1 MPFPSPREHMR
12 HWHFPVVI
20 LCLLLL
26 PAADAAAA
34 TSLTPATLSALV
46 HAKNEPG
53 AASSAALH
61 LRGNNTLVLL
71 PVAGA
76 QAGVALRA
84 HAGASASQSV
94 RYRVVRANGH
104 EIHAG
109 ACAPGK
115 EVAWTIPAG
124 VRCLLQIEAGQTP
137 ATLEVRNAGI
147 GTHAARNAP
156 AHLDRGAGQQCFLVP
171 KGTRSFTLTARAEG
185 GAGKAVVRDPS
196 GQPAASA
203 TLSSGEDALLKV
215 TVDAKRSDR
224 FWSVSAEPAGE
235 KGFTS
240 VRLAFS
246 GEIPPFL
253 APDPSGLALP
263 FIHYPAVG
271 ALLMSD
277 GNRSATIEAVIAIE
291 PQADRFVRA
300 QMRRAG
306 ASRAMWTTRPSPFTT
321 GRVRILLPDRLA
333 SGAYELKTTLQ
344 DQQGAIV
351 ATHAQPIHAASGFA
365 HVGKERPLLELI
377 CQPQSDDSG
386 ASYQLRAR
394 VGIDPTCY
402 SQVRIQRALYREG
415 ESQPAFKEE
424 LGHPTGEVLPLKTPA
439 GVSGGLYRMAL
450 NLVSQEGKPLAT
462 TSRSFYLEGNRCFME
477 VPPPAQAKKAPL
489 NKSQR
494 TRGYVLF
501 SRVYHEAF
509 PYNYEP
515 PWEDIGRPLYVW
527 ATPGEDEP
535 ATFGVYTLK
544 PLQKARVKVGTLSR
558 VGGGG
563 VINPSSIEVRLAR
576 FWPQRTSDHSATYR
590 LIPELLE
597 PVTTATIPT
606 GRISQY
612 WLTLHIPPGTPAGD
626 YRGLVTYQPE
636 NAQASQLKLLVKVL
650 PFRLERP
657 ASRTWGLYA
666 DSARWRGATDASIER
681 EMRDMKAHGIDA
693 LALTALAHGTLTHA
707 GEKLTVDFTPLSR
720 LMGIYKRV
728 GLRGPVILDLRDLP
742 QVIAQ
747 AGGASTKPDDP
758 VVQRLAGIVLSELAM
773 RAETEKWPQAVY
785 QLADELNAHSA
796 SSLATARALLSLGKT
811 ASLPTLAFLAS
822 PQDGMRELDAL
833 IDLPC
838 YGAEAVAGD
847 KDGAL
852 RKALK
857 EANKPLWWHG
867 SGCTSPRLEGNLT
880 ANRYQTGIAFWRS
893 GAAAHWIQTYQR
905 PMGNAYSDFDG
916 DGQMTG
922 KDLCL
927 TYPAPAGGAAVPT
940 IQWEGIREGYDDY
953 RYLYTFQ
960 QMVARAKRSGHERGA
975 KYAAQVEKEAQER
988 LERLPWGAEPEGL
1001 TAYEAHAFRKW
1012 LSKYMGTLVNKL
1024 NS

>member
-1 MPFPSPREHMR
+1 MPFSSPREHTR
-12 HWHFPVVI
+12 HWYFQVVT
-20 LCLLLL
+20 LCILLL
-26 PAADAAAA
+26 PAAQAAAA
-34 TSLTPATLSALV
+34 GSLTPATLSALV
-46 HAKNEPG
+46 HAKNGTG
-53 AASSAALH
+53 AASRAALQ
-61 LRGNNTLVLL
+61 LRGNNTLVIL
-71 PVAGA
+71 PVAGV
-76 QAGVALRA
+76 QADVVLRA
-84 HAGASASQSV
+84 DAGESQSV
-94 RYRVVRANGH
+94 RYRAVRANGH

-124 VRCLLQIEAGQTP
+124 VRCLLQIEAGRTP

-147 GTHAARNAP
+147 GAHATPSAP
-156 AHLDRGAGQQCFLVP
+156 AHLDRGAGQQSFLVP
-171 KGTRSFTLTARAEG
+171 KGTRSFTLTASAQG
-185 GAGKAVVRDPS
+185 GSGKAVVRDPA
-196 GQPAASA
+196 GKPAASA
-203 TLSSGEDALLKV
+203 TLSTGEDTLLKV
-215 TVDAKRSDR
+215 TVDAKKTDR
-224 FWSVSAEPAGE
+224 FWSVSTEPAGE
-235 KGFTS
+235 EGFTS

-246 GEIPPFL
+246 AEIPPFL
-253 APDPSGLALP
+253 APDPGGMALP
-263 FIHYPAVG
+263 FIHYPASG

-277 GNRSATIEAVIAIE
+277 SDRSATIEAVIAIE
-291 PQADRFVRA
+291 PQPDRFVRA
-300 QMRRAG
+300 LMRRAG

-321 GRVRILLPDRLA
+321 GRVRILLPNHLA

-351 ATHAQPIHAASGFA
+351 ATHVQQIHAANGFA
-365 HVGKERPLLELI
+365 HVGDKRPLMELI
-377 CQPQSDDSG
+377 CQSQTDDSG
-386 ASYQLRAR
+386 ASYQLCAR
-394 VGIDPTCY
+394 LGIDPTCY
-402 SQVRIQRALYREG
+402 SQVSVHRALYREG
-415 ESQPAFKEE
+415 QSQPAFKEE
-424 LGHPTGEVLPLKTPA
+424 IGHPTGEVLPLKPPA
-439 GVSGGLYRMAL
+439 DIPSGLYRMAL
-450 NLVSQEGKPLAT
+450 SLVSRGGKTLAT
-462 TSRSFYLEGNRCFME
+462 ADRSFYLEGNRCFME
-477 VPPPAQAKKAPL
+477 ASPRPQTKKAPL

-494 TRGYVLF
+494 ARGYVLF

-515 PWEDIGRPLYVW
+515 PKEDIGRPLYVW

-544 PLQKARVKVGTLSR
+544 PLQKAHVKVGLLSR

-563 VINPSSIEVRLAR
+563 VINPSSVEVRLAR
-576 FWPQRTSDHSATYR
+576 FWPQRTEDQSATYR

-720 LMGIYKRV
+720 LMGIYKRA

-742 QVIAQ
+742 QAIAQ
-747 AGGASTKPDDP
+747 LRGTDTKPDDP
-758 VVQRLAGIVLSELAM
+758 AVQRLAGIVLSELAV
-773 RAETEKWPQAVY
+773 RAETEKWPEAVY
-785 QLADELNAHSA
+785 QLADEPDARCA
-796 SSLATARALLSLGKT
+796 SSLATARALLSLGKR
-811 ASLPTLAFLAS
+811 ASLPTLALLAS
-822 PQDGMRELDAL
+822 PHDGMRELDAL
-833 IDLPC
+833 LGIPC
-838 YGAEAVAGD
+838 YGAEAVAAD
-847 KDGAL
+847 KNGVL

-857 EANKPLWWHG
+857 EANKPFWWYG

-880 ANRYQTGIAFWRS
+880 ANRYLTGIAFWRS
-893 GAAAHWIQTYQR
+893 GAAAHWTETYQR
-905 PMGNAYSDFDG
+905 PLGDPYSDFDG
-916 DGQMTG
+916 DGQVAG

-940 IQWEGIREGYDDY
+940 LQWEGIREGYDDF

-988 LERLPWGAEPEGL
+988 LDRLPWGAEPEGL
-1001 TAYEAHAFRKW
+1001 TAYEAYAFRKW